1 MVRQRVAAPKWGVDA
16 GETCLELVVH
26 GQVKMVLHVLVGMH
40 LMLFKCISSTS
51 VIYLW
56 LQGCAWVEM
65 HACAWQLYMV
75 ALLFAIEHQSLTG
88 VKTLKSGIMYKH
100 MYSFEAGC
108 SWSPSLSV

>member
-16 GETCLELVVH
+16 GRNVLGVGSAWTSE
-26 GQVKMVLHVLVGMH
+26 MVLHVLVGMH

-88 VKTLKSGIMYKH
+88 VKTLKPGIMYKH